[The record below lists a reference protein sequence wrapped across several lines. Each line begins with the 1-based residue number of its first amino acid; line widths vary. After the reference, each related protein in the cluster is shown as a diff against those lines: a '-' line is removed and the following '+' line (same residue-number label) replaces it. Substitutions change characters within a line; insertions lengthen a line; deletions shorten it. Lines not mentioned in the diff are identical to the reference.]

1 MHLNWKSL
9 KLRGGLLVI
18 AVLLF
23 LSPAIGSSIYY
34 SLTPPPTPPM
44 GQADVA
50 ILEDTFVTT
59 LDNLDHSSES
69 LIRVSNLSNSESD
82 IEEIAYLSF
91 EFTIPPGG
99 SYLANLTLDLHIAEV
114 VSGGKISLHKVLQ
127 ESLGTNISYDNR
139 PSFDPEPFNS
149 VTISQNGTY
158 TIQLYTEGGYLEWLD
173 TRPEILLAI
182 TVERGTEINIHSSE
196 ADPALSPLITLYT
209 PFGLWINPA
218 EHPELWYILPFGMIP
233 VIAAFVL
240 LCIVSWK
247 SVPSSQVEVEMALGA
262 RFELASA

>member
-1 MHLNWKSL
+1 
-9 KLRGGLLVI
+9 
-18 AVLLF
+18 
-23 LSPAIGSSIYY
+23 
-34 SLTPPPTPPM
+34 M

-69 LIRVSNLSNSESD
+69 IISVSNLSNDGND
-82 IEEIAYLSF
+82 ILKIAYLSF
-91 EFTIPPGG
+91 ELTIPPAG

-114 VSGGKISLHKVLQ
+114 VSVGNISLHKILQ
-127 ESLGTNISYDNR
+127 ESLGTNITYENR
-139 PSFDPEPFNS
+139 PPYDPVPFN
-149 VTISQNGTY
+149 TIAITQNGSY

-233 VIAAFVL
+233 VIAAFVGCL
-240 LCIVSWK
+240 QDCV
-247 SVPSSQVEVEMALGA
+247 
-262 RFELASA
+262 